1 MASAGV
7 SVIQLLAIAVA
18 LTGCV
23 RTSARD
29 LDLGANRYLVT
40 ADGNSNASLAT
51 LEQVFAQRARETAQ
65 QHGFDSYRV
74 VEFGSGF
81 ERTPFGSRP
90 VAKGV
95 VQLYNA
101 GNPAGGRTTGRPADG
116 GTATAFTINADG
128 VLLTNAHVAQDCREI
143 SVRQFDGTI
152 SPASLLAADR
162 TNDLALIKLASPTP
176 VAAQLR
182 GNPEIRQGDNVI
194 AVGFPLSD
202 TLSSGTA
209 TTLTTGT
216 VSALAGIG
224 NDSRVLQVS
233 APIQPGNSGGPL
245 LDQSGHVVAI
255 VSSRLN
261 GSAAAVSTGNIP
273 QNVNFAIKAS
283 VARAFMDAVGIAYR
297 VAPSEREMS
306 TAEIGDQARKFT
318 SFVTCTL

>member
-1 MASAGV
+1 MGSTGGK
-7 SVIQLLAIAVA
+7 VIHWLAVAVA
-18 LTGCV
+18 LAGCV

-40 ADGNSNASLAT
+40 ADGNGNASLAI

-74 VEFGSGF
+74 IEFGSGF
-81 ERTPFGSRP
+81 EKTPFGPRP

-101 GNPAGGRTTGRPADG
+101 GKSADGKATGRPAGG
-116 GTATAFTINADG
+116 GTATAFTVNADG

-143 SVRQFDGTI
+143 SVRRLDGTI

-162 TNDLALIKLASPTP
+162 TNDLALIKIASPTP
-176 VAAQLR
+176 DTAQLR

-194 AVGFPLSD
+194 AVGFPLSA
-202 TLSSGTA
+202 TLSAGTA

-216 VSALAGIG
+216 VSALAGVG
-224 NDSRVLQVS
+224 NDSRMLQVS
-233 APIQPGNSGGPL
+233 APVQPGNSGGPL
-245 LDQSGHVVAI
+245 LDQSGRVVAI
-255 VSSRLN
+255 VSSRLDE
-261 GSAAAVSTGNIP
+261 SATAAIP
-273 QNVNFAIKAS
+273 QNVNFAIKTS
-283 VARAFMDAVGIAYR
+283 VARAFMDAVGVTYQ
-297 VAPSEREMS
+297 VAASERPLS
-306 TAEIGDQARKFT
+306 TAEIGDRARKFT